1 MQTNITGGRI
11 FVASLVYSL
20 LKANISMMPTHIG
33 SCLIAVAALLTMAGC
48 SSGTSPVPQVGTIR
62 GTVTNALTGQPIA
75 QAGVRTTPPSSSV
88 LTDAAGAFTMG
99 DVPVG
104 TYLVQAERADVG
116 SGTAQVAVTA
126 GATTTAA
133 IALNTS
139 FTRGAITGYVRNK
152 ATQDPV
158 NGAVIDLLGLDRSTT
173 TDSTGLFRV
182 DSLEAAFITVR
193 ASKKGFIYAEQRV
206 QVAAGLTAV
215 TDVFGLESLFPAVT
229 DGLVAFFPLDG
240 TDEEIS
246 GSGQITKT
254 TMSNTQPA
262 ANRKGNA
269 DRAMRFTA
277 DTDSYVQATTG
288 PGFAQLPVTVA
299 FWMLREAPSAE
310 LESVVS
316 KYLHPSGEGVV
327 IMHEG
332 ATLVSL
338 YSTETF
344 SNYCRIDQPAPGM
357 DAWVHVAFVCTE
369 TIASLYVNGELLDT
383 DDWRGTPMPTT
394 SSEPLRIGAMRSTAT
409 PALRPRGFHGVIDD
423 VAWYG
428 RALSPQEIKT
438 LADDK

>member
-1 MQTNITGGRI
+1 MNTRI
-11 FVASLVYSL
+11 CTYV
-20 LKANISMMPTHIG
+20 
-33 SCLIAVAALLTMAGC
+33 VAAATLLTMIGC
-48 SSGTSPVPQVGTIR
+48 SSSTSPVPQVGTIR
-62 GTVTNALTGQPIA
+62 GTVTSALTGQPIA

-104 TYLVQAERADVG
+104 TYLVQAERANVG
-116 SGTAQVAVTA
+116 TGSAQVAVIA
-126 GATTTAA
+126 GATATAA
-133 IALNTS
+133 IALNSS
-139 FTRGAITGYVRNK
+139 FTRGSITGYVRNK

-193 ASKKGFIYAEQRV
+193 ASKKGFIEAEQRV
-206 QVAAGLTAV
+206 QIAAGLTSV
-215 TDVFGLESLFPAVT
+215 TDVFGLESLFPVVT

-246 GSGQITKT
+246 GSDKVTKT
-254 TMSNTQPA
+254 TMRNTQPA
-262 ANRKGNA
+262 ANRKGTA

-277 DTDSYVQATTG
+277 DTDSYVEAT
-288 PGFAQLPVTVA
+288 ADLDVAKLPVTVA
-299 FWMLREAPSAE
+299 FWMLREAPSAD
-310 LESVVS
+310 LESIVS

-332 ATLVSL
+332 STLVSL

-344 SNYCRIDQPAPGM
+344 SNYCRINQLAPSVDG
-357 DAWVHVAFVCTE
+357 WLHVAFVCSE
-369 TIASLYVNGELLDT
+369 TGATVYLNGEPLDT
-383 DDWRGTPMPTT
+383 AEWTGTPMSTT
-394 SSEPLRIGAMRSTAT
+394 STEPLRIGAMRSTAT

-428 RALSPQEIKT
+428 RALRAQEIKA
-438 LADDK
+438 LANDK

>member
-1 MQTNITGGRI
+1 MNTRI
-11 FVASLVYSL
+11 CTYV
-20 LKANISMMPTHIG
+20 
-33 SCLIAVAALLTMAGC
+33 VAAATLLTMIGC
-48 SSGTSPVPQVGTIR
+48 SSSTSPVPQVGTIR
-62 GTVTNALTGQPIA
+62 GTVTSALTGQPIA

-99 DVPVG
+99 DIPVG

-126 GATTTAA
+126 GATATAA

-158 NGAVIDLLGLDRSTT
+158 KGAVIDLLGLDRSTT

-182 DSLEAAFITVR
+182 DSLEAALITVR
-193 ASKKGFIYAEQRV
+193 ASKKGFIEAEQRV
-206 QVAAGLTAV
+206 QIAAGLTSV
-215 TDVFGLESLFPAVT
+215 TDVFRLESLFPPVT
-229 DGLVAFFPLDG
+229 EGLVAFFPLDG

-246 GSGQITKT
+246 GSGKVTKT
-254 TMSNTQPA
+254 TMRNTQPA
-262 ANRKGNA
+262 ASRTGAA

-277 DTDSYVQATTG
+277 DTDSYVEATTDAE
-288 PGFAQLPVTVA
+288 FAQLPVTVA

-310 LESVVS
+310 FESIIS

-327 IMHEG
+327 ILHEG
-332 ATLVSL
+332 STLVSL

-344 SNYCRIDQPAPGM
+344 SNYCRINQIAPGV
-357 DAWVHVAFVCTE
+357 DAWVHVAFVCTD

-383 DDWRGTPMPTT
+383 DDWRGTPMSTT
-394 SSEPLRIGAMRSTAT
+394 SSEPLRIGAMHSTAT
-409 PALRPRGFHGVIDD
+409 PALRPRGFNGVIDD

-428 RALSPQEIKT
+428 RALSPQEIKA
-438 LADDK
+438 LANDK